1 MHLDIIFFLR
11 KESFII
17 TYAKFCKKITF
28 LTSWY
33 AHVRVRIRGSGMLV
47 FRNILPTCS
56 MNDPK
61 VYIQQWF
68 SESYFVLRYLDL
80 LWFTVTTGLK
90 WNLSGLSE
98 FLSLCQYLI
107 KCLLPLILHTL
118 WIHSNITKS
127 CSVIS
132 SHLSHQWFWDYL
144 IEMCCKLALSVSY
157 F

>member
-1 MHLDIIFFLR
+1 MHPDIFFILR
-11 KESFII
+11 KGSFII
-17 TYAKFCKKITF
+17 TYAEFSKKLTF

-33 AHVRVRIRGSGMLV
+33 AHVRVRIRGSQMLV
-47 FRNILPTCS
+47 FRNILPTYS

-61 VYIQQWF
+61 GYIQQWF
-68 SESYFVLRYLDL
+68 SESCFVLRKLDL
-80 LWFTVTTGLK
+80 LWFKVTTGLK
-90 WNLSGLSE
+90 WNLSGSSE

-118 WIHSNITKS
+118 WVHSNITKS

-132 SHLSHQWFWDYL
+132 SHLSHQWFRDYL
-144 IEMCCKLALSVSY
+144 IEMYCKLAWSVSY